1 MGAHRPE
8 GRPTAPGWMAPQ
20 DWKPTVRF
28 LKSRSAQCPIR
39 PADIVI
45 ADGGSRHKAEVER
58 LGKLPLNVQAQ
69 GRCAALSRGVPCTA
83 KLGTTGLWLPL
94 SFPPVARAA
103 AMVGNSEHLYFI
115 TGNRID
121 DGVRK
126 VLHDETALPV
136 KPQCAQQWVLQQE
149 LNCVLHFGEK
159 SLR

>member
-1 MGAHRPE
+1 MTHGWRAPTSKLRGAARLN
-8 GRPTAPGWMAPQ
+8 RAASVWTAG
-20 DWKPTVRF
+20 
-28 LKSRSAQCPIR
+28 
-39 PADIVI
+39 
-45 ADGGSRHKAEVER
+45 
-58 LGKLPLNVQAQ
+58 
-69 GRCAALSRGVPCTA
+69 
-83 KLGTTGLWLPL
+83 LGTAGLWLPL